1 MQPDLMKNN
10 NKMLSRTGSLLSSVL
25 LTISCIYGVGLLLQ
39 IVLYS
44 VMDNKT
50 FPAFFSTQFAILL
63 LALIFYNMDYKA
75 LLKEI
80 NFKLTKRDISLV
92 IIFTFLIF
100 VANISVSALDS
111 IFDLFPKS
119 TTDKSTTV
127 DVLKTTGLL
136 MLIFPIIV
144 APITEELAF
153 RAGFKRIL
161 VDNSGWKPYQYVL
174 ISSLTF
180 SLLHLPGVNFEVS
193 AIVVIT
199 LIGILNAI
207 LYLKTNNILLPIL
220 THVLYNS
227 IILYIAYSA

>member
-1 MQPDLMKNN
+1 MKPDLMSNN
-10 NKMLSRTGSLLSSVL
+10 NMSRWGSFFSSVV
-25 LTISCIYGVGLLLQ
+25 LTVSCIYGVGIILQ
-39 IVLYS
+39 ILLS
-44 VMDNKT
+44 LITDNKF
-50 FPAFFSTQFAILL
+50 FPSFFATQFSILI
-63 LALIFYNMDYKA
+63 LALILYNMDYKA
-75 LLKEI
+75 LLGEM
-80 NFKLTKRDISLV
+80 NFKLQMKDIYLV

-100 VANISVSALDS
+100 LSNAFVSTLDS
-111 IFDLFPKS
+111 MFDLFPKS
-119 TTDKSTTV
+119 QTNNATTV
-127 DVLKTTGLL
+127 DILKTTGLL

-161 VDNSGWKPYQYVL
+161 VDKSGWKPYQYVL

-180 SLLHLPGVNFEVS
+180 SLLHLPGVNYQMN

-207 LYLKTNNILLPIL
+207 LYLKTKNIILPIL

-227 IILYIAYSA
+227 IILYIAYFA